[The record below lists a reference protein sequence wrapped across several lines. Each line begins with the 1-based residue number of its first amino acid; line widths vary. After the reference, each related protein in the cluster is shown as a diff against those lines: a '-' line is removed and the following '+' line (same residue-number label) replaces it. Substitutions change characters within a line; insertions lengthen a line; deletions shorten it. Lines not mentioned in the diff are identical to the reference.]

1 MKKFIIILIS
11 IFSLLSSFAFG
22 FFIKKFVD
30 DKKLYNLEIE
40 KNNLEEKINQFKD
53 INSDSCKFEMK
64 KLKEKINQLEKINFK
79 LSMSANFRNSDDDK
93 KLEKLTDDI
102 FFDKNSLTKDK
113 HSINGWFK
121 VYSSADTDTTT
132 SYVNAVPVYSELNKF
147 STTCE
152 SDVLCRIYI
161 KEFDKDGNILIDEF
175 DGYNHCGNY
184 STFINGEIYFNTLC
198 KYKE

>member
-113 HSINGWFK
+113 HSIKGWFK
-121 VYSSADTDTTT
+121 IYNSEDRYT
-132 SYVNAVPVYSELNKF
+132 VNIDSIPIYYELNQYQAYCQ
-147 STTCE
+147 SN
-152 SDVLCRIYI
+152 VLCLTHL
-161 KEFDKDGNILIDEF
+161 KEFDKDGNLLLDEPNNN
-175 DGYNHCGNY
+175 GICPSYNG
-184 STFINGEIYFNTLC
+184 FVNGEIYFNILC